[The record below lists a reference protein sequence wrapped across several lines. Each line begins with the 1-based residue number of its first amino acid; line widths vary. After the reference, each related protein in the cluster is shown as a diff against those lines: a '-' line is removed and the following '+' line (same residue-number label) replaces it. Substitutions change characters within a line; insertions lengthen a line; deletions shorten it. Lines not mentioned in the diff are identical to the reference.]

1 MLDFWRKWKYLFTV
15 DILGIDQG
23 GPGLYNKFDLWLP
36 LETCKFLPI
45 SFILFHLLRIMFTYN
60 NTVRIYWEILGA
72 VINVIS
78 FTCRGGFYC
87 VALHWH
93 PIRAF
98 YYLSSFVFK
107 LNTFSLFFSPLSS
120 KWLFA
125 WRFAFKWMWR
135 EHWQH
140 LANLVKAAQYLS
152 LQTWMG
158 KKTQWMFC
166 RESPQVTAV

>member
-1 MLDFWRKWKYLFTV
+1 MNCLVPNVGFLKEVKMFVHSWYFGYWSRRAWSV
-15 DILGIDQG
+15 QQVR
-23 GPGLYNKFDLWLP
+23 P
-36 LETCKFLPI
+36 LASPRDMCKFLPI

-78 FTCRGGFYC
+78 FACRGGFYC

-107 LNTFSLFFSPLSS
+107 LNTFSLFFFPLSS

-158 KKTQWMFC
+158 KKNSMN
-166 RESPQVTAV
+166 VL